1 MEDNDHVLCV
11 PRNREEWRA
20 YNAIR
25 RKVLLENRGEVGV
38 YIENDPDQFARGH
51 QLALI
56 RVDINKRGSAEVDTL
71 GRSLYQPCIKTLR
84 VM

>member
-25 RKVLLENRGEVGV
+25 RKVLLENRGKLGV
-38 YIENDPDQFARGH
+38 YITQTVAVIHDLTNNSTNERF
-51 QLALI
+51 
-56 RVDINKRGSAEVDTL
+56 EEE
-71 GRSLYQPCIKTLR
+71 
-84 VM
+84 

>member
-25 RKVLLENRGEVGV
+25 RKVLLENRGKIGV
-38 YIENDPDQFARGH
+38 YITQTVAVIARSAQ
-51 QLALI
+51 QL
-56 RVDINKRGSAEVDTL
+56 
-71 GRSLYQPCIKTLR
+71 Y
-84 VM
+84 